1 MLKILIVTTILLSTF
16 EACAEHD
23 KSQILNGVEL
33 TSKKS
38 EAVRSYS
45 GRIEKVLPFPIL
57 LVKKGITNFSERCNS
72 AYSEKRKFM
81 AKNVECK
88 YHNENIVE
96 TQVID
101 KINPRE
107 ELKKYSESYILAKQI
122 YNRGSY
128 GYYELVTISEIKE
141 SDDKKRI
148 SIVQK
153 MLDDEEVKIYTSPK
167 FTRESAFDTSIVIF
181 TLTEISSSKTLV
193 EYEFFANTDHW
204 VLNKEVA
211 VPQVFA
217 SISKNVTDLMT
228 NIEQESDYQM
238 RAIASEQAP

>member
-1 MLKILIVTTILLSTF
+1 MLRILIVSTLLLGTF
-16 EACAEHD
+16 EASAEHD

-38 EAVRSYS
+38 DEVRSYS
-45 GRIEKVLPFPIL
+45 GKIEKVLPFPIL
-57 LVKKGITNFSERCNS
+57 LVKKGITNFSERCNN

-81 AKNVECK
+81 AKNVKCK

-96 TQVID
+96 THVID
-101 KINPRE
+101 RLTPVE
-107 ELKKYSESYILAKQI
+107 ELKKYSESYVLAKQI

-128 GYYELVTISEIKE
+128 GYYELVTISEIKG

-148 SIVQK
+148 VIVQK
-153 MLDDEEVKIYTSPK
+153 MLDDEEVKIYTSTK
-167 FTRESAFDTSIVIF
+167 FTRESAFDTSTVIF
-181 TLTEISSSKTLV
+181 TLTEISSSKTLIK
-193 EYEFFANTDHW
+193 YEFLANTDHW

-228 NIEQESDYQM
+228 HIEQESDYQK
-238 RAIASEQAP
+238 RAIASGQAP